1 MIAFVDD
8 DDDIL
13 EGLKAWATFLGLEAT
28 YHDSAESLLAW
39 LTHQG
44 AGDSA
49 ATPILG
55 KAVIDFN
62 LPGIDGL
69 ELINHL
75 RQQQPDLPVVMISAR
90 SVDDLGFQALPE
102 QVVFLKKPFQLSALK
117 AALI

>member
-1 MIAFVDD
+1 M
-8 DDDIL
+8 
-13 EGLKAWATFLGLEAT
+13 GLEAT

-39 LTHQG
+39 LNLQSSH
-44 AGDSA
+44 DSEA
-49 ATPILG
+49 APILG

-62 LPGIDGL
+62 LPGINGL

-75 RQQQPDLPVVMISAR
+75 RQRQPDLPVVMISAR

-102 QVVFLKKPFQLSALK
+102 QVVFLKKPFQLSTLK